1 MLHYSVDFFQESDE
15 VGQREVVAGIT
26 VDNVVLVSPHLFI
39 EDVSLSCQIFT
50 EGSCTNNF
58 QGESGGGVSVDTKS
72 SLHESRLHSVKLF
85 HLFACQSGRQQVQ
98 EICSVKVVVVAPL
111 FQFLESLLDGGE
123 ICGVQDEIVLDG
135 GSRASSSLEPMLFIR
150 EEIQFGPG
158 QFGPEISAPGE
169 RTRRFGPRIIRPRTF
184 RPREFDPGLFGPAF
198 GPR

>member
-1 MLHYSVDFFQESDE
+1 MKELTNSEESDE

-98 EICSVKVVVVAPL
+98 EICSVKSSTFSDFHCFCFLDIYFELVVVAPL

-123 ICGVQDEIVLDG
+123 ICGVQDEIV
-135 GSRASSSLEPMLFIR
+135 SKE
-150 EEIQFGPG
+150 
-158 QFGPEISAPGE
+158 
-169 RTRRFGPRIIRPRTF
+169 
-184 RPREFDPGLFGPAF
+184 
-198 GPR
+198 